1 MNSNWSKSL
10 RSLPGSSFPVLLAL
24 FLLKGTLTIGSFV
37 LQEKEDSF
45 SLVASEVLAQ
55 DRKTWPDSKQNDEA
69 PPDQSQPPS
78 SQAGSKSS
86 PLLDSISFLKQRE
99 TELMKK
105 EEQLRQ
111 KEEYLQQMEQEVENK
126 LKELITL
133 QKEIQAYRT
142 EKEEDQ
148 NARIRSLSKIY
159 GSMKPKEAA
168 KLLEKLND
176 ELVVEVISA
185 MTSNDAA
192 SVLSSMDVKKA
203 AKISEFLSRR

>member
-1 MNSNWSKSL
+1 
-10 RSLPGSSFPVLLAL
+10 
-24 FLLKGTLTIGSFV
+24 
-37 LQEKEDSF
+37 
-45 SLVASEVLAQ
+45 
-55 DRKTWPDSKQNDEA
+55 
-69 PPDQSQPPS
+69 
-78 SQAGSKSS
+78 
-86 PLLDSISFLKQRE
+86 
-99 TELMKK
+99 MKK